1 MKGTSRTRR
10 VLHVVGRMDR
20 GGVETWLMHV
30 LRHID
35 RDRFH
40 LDFLTHT
47 TAAGVFDDE
56 IRRHGSRVLPC
67 PDPRRPWSYGP
78 SFRRIV
84 WDYGPYDV
92 VHSHVHHFSGL
103 VLALARTSGIAH
115 RIAHSHSDTAAPER
129 VAGLARK
136 GYSSFMRR
144 CLDLNASVEMAVS
157 QAAGVAL
164 FGAGWAGNPRRHVL
178 PYGIDLQPFRAGRDP
193 EARREL
199 GVGPDALL
207 LGHVGN
213 FVPVKNHAFVLRV
226 FSAVAERCRQ
236 ARLLLV
242 GRGPLEE
249 PMRHAA
255 QAAGLSD
262 RVVFAGERGDV
273 ARLLRG
279 AVDVFLFPS
288 HYEGLPLAVIEAQAA
303 GLPLVVSDTITPE
316 VDIVPGL
323 VKRLSLLQPPSAWA
337 DACLAA
343 PERRHVPATALGR
356 VADSV
361 FNIDRCVRDL
371 ERVYEG
377 LCEGQGAAA

>member
-1 MKGTSRTRR
+1 MKRASRPLR

-47 TAAGVFDDE
+47 AAEGGFDEE
-56 IRRHGSRVLPC
+56 ICRRGSRVLHC
-67 PDPRRPWSYGP
+67 ADPRRPWSYAP

-103 VLALARTSGIAH
+103 VLALARTSGITR
-115 RIAHSHSDTAAPER
+115 RIAHSHSDTSAPQR
-129 VAGLARK
+129 VAGPGRK
-136 GYSSFMRR
+136 AYASFMRR

-157 QAAGVAL
+157 RAAGLAL
-164 FGAGWAGNPRRHVL
+164 FGARWAEDPRRRLLH
-178 PYGIDLQPFRAGRDP
+178 YGIDLEPFRAGRDP

-199 GVGPDALL
+199 GLAPDALL

-213 FVPVKNHAFVLRV
+213 FLPVKNHAFVLRV

-242 GRGPLEE
+242 GRGPLED
-249 PMRHAA
+249 PIRQAA

-262 RVVFAGERGDV
+262 RIVFAGERGDV

-288 HYEGLPLAVIEAQAA
+288 HYEGLPVAVIEAQAA
-303 GLPLVVSDTITPE
+303 GLPLVVSDAVTPE
-316 VDIVPGL
+316 ADIIPGL
-323 VKRLSLLQPPSAWA
+323 VKRLSLLQPASEWA

-343 PERRHVPATALGR
+343 PERRCVPASALACI
-356 VADSV
+356 ADSG
-361 FNIDRCVRDL
+361 FNIDNCVREL
-371 ERVYEG
+371 ERIYE
-377 LCEGQGAAA
+377 EAA